1 MPPFPIFAKKHFFT
15 RLVALLHTSKPKSH
29 VLSDYLPYL
38 KNHLQVYN
46 TQLRGFAFKREEAK

>member
-1 MPPFPIFAKKHFFT
+1 MPPFPIFAKNSFLHV
-15 RLVALLHTSKPKSH
+15 RLPLH

-38 KNHLQVYN
+38 KNHLQVY